1 MILEMK
7 HMICNAIAAVLL
19 SAALVSCTKGFDE
32 MNVNPNSPTP
42 DSVDPNYL
50 ISPIIVSSTLE
61 VNIYQRIHN
70 LYNDTFAQYF
80 ANDKYTSNVCVPN
93 DDWSQEYWNKV
104 WGWISGLNEV
114 IRTCSGNE
122 KYVNSVQIARIW
134 RVWIFSRTT
143 DLFGDIPYSEA
154 CDGSGKP
161 AKYDTQKDI
170 YYDFLKELTEASE
183 AIDLNGR
190 NLGTSDFI
198 FKGDMARW
206 KAFANSLRLRLAMRL
221 SEVDPAKAKLE
232 AEAAVKADGGMLSG
246 IEDDVKILRKENYY
260 QFDGGALYYSAANLY
275 SRSRM
280 TMSSSMQKLL
290 TNLGGQPFPK
300 KDIYTSVPDYIDPRG
315 TIYFNVTSEFTNA
328 GAGYRGRWKGVTP
341 GYTKAVAAEK
351 ENACTNNSR
360 LGTYFLTKNKVKDA
374 DAAFT
379 ISFDRDQVLM
389 YYAEICFL
397 KAEGACRGW
406 NMGGSA
412 EDFYKAGIIASM
424 KEVEI
429 EDNVIE
435 AYLNSTM
442 PNLYGTT
449 VPFNDKTS
457 DKHNSQ
463 LAKII
468 TQKYLANFPD
478 NSWEAWND
486 YRRLGMPS
494 LDPFAM
500 PETGYVLEAGA
511 MDWKGSL
518 RRLIYPA
525 KEKLTNEANYNEA
538 VARLSDGDNTTSRMW
553 WDCRTNIED

>member
-221 SEVDPAKAKLE
+221 S
-232 AEAAVKADGGMLSG
+232 
-246 IEDDVKILRKENYY
+246 
-260 QFDGGALYYSAANLY
+260 
-275 SRSRM
+275 
-280 TMSSSMQKLL
+280 
-290 TNLGGQPFPK
+290 
-300 KDIYTSVPDYIDPRG
+300 
-315 TIYFNVTSEFTNA
+315 
-328 GAGYRGRWKGVTP
+328 
-341 GYTKAVAAEK
+341 
-351 ENACTNNSR
+351 
-360 LGTYFLTKNKVKDA
+360 
-374 DAAFT
+374 
-379 ISFDRDQVLM
+379 
-389 YYAEICFL
+389 
-397 KAEGACRGW
+397 
-406 NMGGSA
+406 
-412 EDFYKAGIIASM
+412 
-424 KEVEI
+424 
-429 EDNVIE
+429 
-435 AYLNSTM
+435 
-442 PNLYGTT
+442 
-449 VPFNDKTS
+449 
-457 DKHNSQ
+457 
-463 LAKII
+463 
-468 TQKYLANFPD
+468 
-478 NSWEAWND
+478 
-486 YRRLGMPS
+486 
-494 LDPFAM
+494 
-500 PETGYVLEAGA
+500 
-511 MDWKGSL
+511 
-518 RRLIYPA
+518 
-525 KEKLTNEANYNEA
+525 
-538 VARLSDGDNTTSRMW
+538 
-553 WDCRTNIED
+553 